1 MRVYSII
8 ERSRLWSVSRFLTV
22 KREGK
27 SSLAI
32 EAPRA
37 AIDGNSLTCRF
48 LPASLLVT
56 EAGLPI

>member
-1 MRVYSII
+1 MWSI
-8 ERSRLWSVSRFLTV
+8 SRLLTV

-32 EAPRA
+32 EASRA
-37 AIDGNSLTCRF
+37 ATDGSSLTCRF

>member
-1 MRVYSII
+1 MRSI
-8 ERSRLWSVSRFLTV
+8 SRLLTV

-27 SSLAI
+27 SFMTT

-37 AIDGNSLTCRF
+37 ATDGNSLTCRF

-56 EAGLPI
+56 EAGLPIW